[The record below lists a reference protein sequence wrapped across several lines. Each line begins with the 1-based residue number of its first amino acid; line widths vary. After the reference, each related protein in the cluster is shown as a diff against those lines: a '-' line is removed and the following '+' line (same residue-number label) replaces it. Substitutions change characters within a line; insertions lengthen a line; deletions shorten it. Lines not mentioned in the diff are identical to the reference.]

1 MKKVTKNSVAG
12 TLESSDAYVTVETAD
27 TLTVE
32 VQSAVAAQYG
42 QSIKE
47 SVLEV
52 VKQMDMGPCK
62 IMVQDR
68 GALDCVIRARVE
80 TALRR
85 AL

>member
-47 SVLEV
+47 SVLSV
-52 VKQMDMGPCK
+52 VKLMDVGPCK
-62 IMVQDR
+62 ILVNDR
-68 GALDCVIRARVE
+68 GALDCVIKARVE